1 MNQVGKIEQLTERE
15 SNLSS
20 VFASIA
26 NIIPTFLSTE
36 QITASLKW
44 YRYQPEHIA
53 SILDA
58 MSQAMQS
65 EHYRHD
71 GELSD
76 ALHDN
81 GERVADVATD
91 LRVYAKR
98 EREIEA
104 NEEAR
109 RERKLYRDSEQ
120 EFESEQG
127 ARP

>member
-58 MSQAMQS
+58 MSQAMHA

-71 GELSD
+71 GYLSD

-81 GERVADVATD
+81 GEKVADIATD
-91 LRVYAKR
+91 LRVYAER
-98 EREIEA
+98 ERE
-104 NEEAR
+104 N
-109 RERKLYRDSEQ
+109 Q
-120 EFESEQG
+120 E
-127 ARP
+127 